1 MKTLRDVIT
10 DPQVTD
16 RGLLEHHT
24 SPERDWWTLGSP
36 LRLADSPPPAR
47 NVPPALG
54 EHSEQILA
62 SRLGLDGE
70 EIEAHAIAG
79 VIVTGAEPAAR
90 VPAGTCRSSLAFA
103 DTADI

>member
-1 MKTLRDVIT
+1 MPCPTACGNAR
-10 DPQVTD
+10 
-16 RGLLEHHT
+16 LLEHHT

-54 EHSEQILA
+54 ERILA
-62 SRLGLDGE
+62 GRLALGE
-70 EIEAHAIAG
+70 EEIAAHAAAG
-79 VIVTGAEPAAR
+79 VIVTSSQPAAG
-90 VPAGTCRSSLAFA
+90 VPARNGRSSLAYA